1 MLEERCR
8 VVVVAAA
15 VVVVV
20 VVVVVFPIVGTGLFT
35 ATKRAIS
42 YRTNIP
48 DKNFLNQNFLLL
60 KRLFHASPC
69 VNFGIFSKKLIP
81 QKRHWN
87 RSRMPQRVAIEMPK

>member
-8 VVVVAAA
+8 GVEVAAA
-15 VVVVV
+15 VVLVVL
-20 VVVVVFPIVGTGLFT
+20 VVFPIVGTGLFT
-35 ATKRAIS
+35 ASKRAIS
-42 YRTNIP
+42 YRTRLP

-60 KRLFHASPC
+60 KRLLHASPC
-69 VNFGIFSKKLIP
+69 VQFGIFSKKLIP